1 MKRGCAASQR
11 QRRLSKLTS
20 DEVAHYEIIERSDMI
35 SWREAQMAKK
45 VLVVDD
51 ELDMRT
57 FITTLLET
65 NGFKPLSAQ
74 DGIQG
79 LEMARK
85 SKPSLIILDVMM
97 PRESGI
103 ALYRDLKGDPDLKDI
118 PVIMLSALS
127 KKTFFHSQKVLDEY
141 KREKIPE
148 PEAYIEKPP
157 EPDELLDAVQ
167 KTLK

>member
-1 MKRGCAASQR
+1 
-11 QRRLSKLTS
+11 
-20 DEVAHYEIIERSDMI
+20 
-35 SWREAQMAKK
+35 MAKK

-65 NGFKPLSAQ
+65 NGFKPLAAQ

-85 SKPSLIILDVMM
+85 SKPSLVILDVMM

-103 ALYRDLKGDPDLKDI
+103 TLYRALKGDPDLKDI

-141 KREKIPE
+141 KGEKIPV
-148 PEAYIEKPP
+148 PATYIEKPP
-157 EPDELLDAVQ
+157 EPDELLEAIR
-167 KTLK
+167 KCLK